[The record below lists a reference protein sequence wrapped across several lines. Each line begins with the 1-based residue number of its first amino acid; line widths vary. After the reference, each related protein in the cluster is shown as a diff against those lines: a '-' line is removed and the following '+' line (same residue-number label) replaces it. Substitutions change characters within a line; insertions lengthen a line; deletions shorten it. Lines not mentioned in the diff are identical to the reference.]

1 MSRDSDVTYA
11 VVRRAC
17 RELLEQHQRP
27 SRPAVQDILATEG
40 YLGHKGSNALVQKL
54 INDFWVE
61 VGGLVTEP
69 TRVVEGLPPEYV
81 GVIDRALIEMVN
93 ISRET
98 AARELASAH
107 EALRNRE
114 AEMNA
119 SIQEARDL
127 ATASDQLRLR
137 AEGERNA
144 LEARLRE
151 QAAELSQ
158 HKKDLQAA
166 QERESRLTADV
177 RERDIQIQHLDAAV
191 GAAKEAAASALA
203 QHTAEVKRLMQQV
216 DDARQREKKEAESA
230 RGHAER
236 AAALAKE
243 LESARTRELDLTNRL
258 NASQA
263 SLAEANDKT
272 TKLSSQLAEREASIG
287 TLEKQVLSLEVK
299 TQEAEKQRDAAND
312 SLAEQLQ
319 EIGRLRGRLDEML
332 SKSTP
337 SKEGE

>member
-1 MSRDSDVTYA
+1 MSQDSNVTYE

-17 RELLEQHQRP
+17 ATILGRGEKP
-27 SRPAVQDILATEG
+27 SRPSVQAILASDE
-40 YLGHKGSNALVQKL
+40 YLGHKGSNSIVQQM
-54 INDFWVE
+54 INAFWVE
-61 VGGLVTEP
+61 VGDRLKTAPRDVTDVPEP
-69 TRVVEGLPPEYV
+69 YV
-81 GVIDRALIEMVN
+81 ATIDKALADMVT
-93 ISRET
+93 ISRKIADEEM
-98 AARELASAH
+98 AAREA
-107 EALRNRE
+107 ALVTRQE
-114 AEMNA
+114 EMQAEVQ
-119 SIQEARDL
+119 SARDL

-158 HKKDLQAA
+158 QKKDLQAA

-177 RERDIQIQHLDAAV
+177 RERDIQIKHLDAAV
-191 GAAKEAAASALA
+191 AAAKEAAATALA
-203 QHTAEVKRLMQQV
+203 QHTAEVKRLLQQV

-236 AAALAKE
+236 AAVLAKE

-258 NASQA
+258 NVSQA
-263 SLAEANDKT
+263 SLAEANEKT
-272 TKLSSQLAEREASIG
+272 TKLSSQLAERDASIG

-299 TQEAEKQRDAAND
+299 TEEAEKQRDAAND

-337 SKEGE
+337 SKESE